1 MVRLRK
7 HARVLILPV
16 LAVMAIALAA
26 GFFVG
31 TFDQLWQNLLA
42 LFGALVLA
50 VLLFLLP
57 FFAWLGNTS
66 TITTKRIIIRRGMLT
81 RTRSEVPLNR
91 VREIRTRAS
100 LWQRIFK
107 TGNIELVTGQ
117 DAPLGLVSVPSMNG
131 VVDMLHEL
139 LEANYI
145 ADSSQGSTTA
155 TAPATGPAHAES
167 NATAVC
173 TETEAF

>member
-1 MVRLRK
+1 MEEVVVRLRK
-7 HARVLILPV
+7 HARALILPV

-31 TFDQLWQNLLA
+31 TFDELWQNLLA

-50 VLLFLLP
+50 VILFLLP

-66 TITTKRIIIRRGMLT
+66 TVTTKRIIIRRGMLT

-107 TGNIELVTGQ
+107 TGNVELVTGQ
-117 DAPLGLVSVPSMNG
+117 DAPLKLTSVPSMNG

-145 ADSSQGSTTA
+145 ADSSQGSSTS
-155 TAPATGPAHAES
+155 TGPAHAET
-167 NATAVC
+167 NATAVF

>member
-16 LAVMAIALAA
+16 LAVMTIALAT

-117 DAPLGLVSVPSMNG
+117 DAPLALVSVPSMNG

-155 TAPATGPAHAES
+155 PATVPAHAES
-167 NATAVC
+167 NATAVF